1 MTYAYGMQGMPK
13 VGNGL
18 GGLPRRPEEGQG
30 LAGLNP
36 RVIYF
41 QVALGTQ
48 LYEILKGETSFYR
61 VTVVGGGG
69 GGGAYGLLPDFSGQ
83 TQRAGGGGGGLAAS
97 AILPVLRNTTIEL
110 SVGAAGIGGVYN
122 TGSYGPANATA
133 GGNSTAKFLDNF
145 LIGGGGGRSLDSID
159 SPGGI
164 GSGGVENHNG
174 GAATITGGRPSSGA
188 GAAGMYHDGDTY
200 NAAFSDNSG
209 GGAGATTINTGANV
223 SAGGGGS
230 GASGGSILVGPNSS
244 YASVAAGKK
253 KNRGV
258 TAIGYPGADGI
269 STATEAAIGV
279 GGIGGGGGGSTGAT
293 DRNGANGGVGIVR
306 IELW

>member
-61 VTVVGGGG
+61 VTVVGAGG
-69 GGGAYGLLPDFSGQ
+69 GGGAYGVLPDFSGQ
-83 TQRAGGGGGGLAAS
+83 IPRAGGGGGGLAAS
-97 AILPVLRNTTIEL
+97 AILPVLRNTTIEF

-122 TGSYGPANATA
+122 TGSYGPANGTA
-133 GGNSTAKFLDNF
+133 GGDSTAKFLDNF
-145 LIGGGGGRSLDSID
+145 LVGGGGGRSLDGNTA
-159 SPGGI
+159 PGGI

-174 GAATITGGRPSSGA
+174 GAASITGGRPSSGA

-209 GGAGATTINTGANV
+209 GGAGATTINGAAEV
-223 SAGGGGS
+223 SAGGGGA
-230 GASGGSILVGPNSS
+230 GASGGSILVGSS
-244 YASVAAGKK
+244 SAYASIAAGKK
-253 KNRGV
+253 KNRGI

-269 STATEAAIGV
+269 STSTQVTVGE
-279 GGIGGGGGGSTGAT
+279 GGIGGGGGGSTGAFQ
-293 DRNGANGGVGIVR
+293 RNAGNGGVGIVR